1 LKDAS
6 MTIAQLCLLVACV
19 MPVACAGL
27 AKSKGF
33 GKRRRDGGFDNHAPR
48 EWLAR
53 QQGWQ
58 ARANAAQANSWE
70 ALPVFLAGLFVA
82 HQHQA
87 AQATVD
93 ALAMGFVAA
102 RLAYIGLYV
111 ADQASLRS
119 LAWVAGIGASAALFF
134 IG

>member
-1 LKDAS
+1 

-19 MPVACAGL
+19 LPVVCAGL
-27 AKSKGF
+27 AKSRGF
-33 GKRRRDGGFDNHAPR
+33 GKRRREGGFDNRQPR

-58 ARANAAQANSWE
+58 ARANAAQANGWE
-70 ALPVFLAGLFVA
+70 ALPIFLAGLFVA
-82 HQHQA
+82 QQHQA

-93 ALAMGFVAA
+93 ALALAFVAA
-102 RLAYIGLYV
+102 RLAYIGLYL

-119 LAWVAGIGASAALFF
+119 LLWVAGLAASVALFF
-134 IG
+134 VR